1 MPFSKNTL
9 ALIST
14 GIILFGFFISGIFD
28 VLDYL
33 IVKAL
38 LFTAFAT
45 LVAILVWI
53 AIKNKQTDSK

>member
-1 MPFSKNTL
+1 MSFSKNTL

>member
-1 MPFSKNTL
+1 MSFSKNTL

-45 LVAILVWI
+45 LVVILVWI

>member
-1 MPFSKNTL
+1 MSFSKNTL

-53 AIKNKQTDSK
+53 AIKNKQTGSK

>member
-1 MPFSKNTL
+1 MSFSKNTL

-53 AIKNKQTDSK
+53 AIKNKQTNSK